1 MNLILILQICV
12 FAILI
17 AEIIL
22 PSGGILFILSLGALI
37 WSWIEIIQTGTSQEF
52 LIYGLLDL
60 IGIPALLWLAL
71 KLLSRSKFTLDS
83 NLNSNEGYQ
92 VEKIGEQELI
102 GQEGLVTQTLRPI
115 GRITLNNVGYEALSE
130 NNWIEA
136 GLQVIVTDIQQNKL
150 IVKQKPGDIP

>member
-1 MNLILILQICV
+1 M
-12 FAILI
+12 
-17 AEIIL
+17 
-22 PSGGILFILSLGALI
+22 
-37 WSWIEIIQTGTSQEF
+37 
-52 LIYGLLDL
+52 
-60 IGIPALLWLAL
+60 AL

-150 IVKQKPGDIP
+150 IVKQKP